1 MPHSLFVL
9 AVLSGQKGKA
19 VWFEV
24 DQRVPN
30 NQRSAAGRL
39 IKRNLARG
47 CAFDFDNFQ
56 IVADGRISGRLI

>member
-24 DQRVPN
+24 DQGVPDD
-30 NQRSAAGRL
+30 QGSAVRRL
-39 IKRNLARG
+39 IKRDFARNR
-47 CAFDFDNFQ
+47 AFDFDNFQ